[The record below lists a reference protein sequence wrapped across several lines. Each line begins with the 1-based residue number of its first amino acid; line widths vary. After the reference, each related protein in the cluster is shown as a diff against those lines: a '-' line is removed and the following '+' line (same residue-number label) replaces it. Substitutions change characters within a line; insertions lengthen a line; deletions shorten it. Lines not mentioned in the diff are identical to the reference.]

1 MTSLKPTV
9 SRFAV
14 AVCLSLTI
22 AGAGARAASI
32 THSSVYGPSPYLGS
46 SVYTFPVQAVP
57 QFDLPGQCLTS
68 VCVQATA
75 HGAGF
80 MSFENT
86 QNFFT
91 TVASNFQVQVT
102 VRRPDLSPVMV
113 LQPSQIFMDPLSP
126 YDGTADYAGTSGVTH
141 TGLDVSVGDTVC
153 LTSASDLALFTGA
166 GTVNIPCTA
175 LNLSTQ
181 TNASSWSIGLQAYV
195 SYSVTYN
202 YMECGVP
209 TEQAAWGNV
218 KSMYR

>member
-1 MTSLKPTV
+1 MTSLKPTI
-9 SRFAV
+9 SRLAV
-14 AVCLSLTI
+14 AVCLSLSI

-32 THSSVYGPSPYLGS
+32 THSGTYGPSPYLGMS
-46 SVYTFPVQAVP
+46 TYTFPVQSVP

-80 MSFENT
+80 LSYENL
-86 QNFFT
+86 QPFPT
-91 TVASNFQVQVT
+91 TVTGYYQVQVT

-113 LQPSQIFMDPLSP
+113 LQPSQSFLDPLTSF
-126 YDGTADYAGTSGVTH
+126 DGVADYAGFSGVTH
-141 TGLDVSVGDTVC
+141 SGLDVSAGNTVC
-153 LTSASDLALFTGA
+153 LASALDLALFTGA
-166 GTVNIPCTA
+166 GTVSLPCTA
-175 LNLSTQ
+175 FDMSFQNGA
-181 TNASSWSIGLQAYV
+181 NSWSIGMQAYV

-209 TEQAAWGNV
+209 AEPTAWGNV